1 MMKENIPAA
10 LKRYRL
16 AYMSYGSTESNKNK
30 ENKEKQEVPHRRILS
45 AFLYAY

>member
-16 AYMSYGSTESNKNK
+16 ACMSYDSTESNKNK
-30 ENKEKQEVPHRRILS
+30 EKQKVFSGEVLP

>member
-1 MMKENIPAA
+1 

-16 AYMSYGSTESNKNK
+16 ACMSYDSTESNK
-30 ENKEKQEVPHRRILS
+30 NKEKQEVPHRRILS